1 MQRDLYGDGLGLYNS
16 SISYYLS
23 GLLWCACMQSTCH
36 CHSMWLLPCYA
47 NSRYLLAGTAL
58 SVGLL
63 LSCKVQELSMFHV
76 LKVGGTRNA
85 TNTRK
90 SPTKK
95 KETFCRH
102 ATHTHIQESC
112 VWVGTSHWVAP
123 SFQLALTHRNF
134 YFVTFS
140 ASYVALPL
148 FLSRLAMR
156 LIIRRIRVFTQFS
169 IDSMAGLAC
178 AWLTRPRSLK
188 AFKIW
193 CAAAMT
199 QWCHN
204 VQFKIAL
211 IMLLCLVCVVL
222 NCYVNLQHVIW

>member
-1 MQRDLYGDGLGLYNS
+1 MMVWGYTTRQFHIICLVFYDVLACKARVTVTRCG
-16 SISYYLS
+16 SYLVTPTP
-23 GLLWCACMQSTCH
+23 AT
-36 CHSMWLLPCYA
+36 
-47 NSRYLLAGTAL
+47 L

-63 LSCKVQELSMFHV
+63 PCCKVQELSMFHV

-95 KETFCRH
+95 KETFCRP
-102 ATHTHIQESC
+102 ATHTHTHQESC

-148 FLSRLAMR
+148 SLSLPRLAMR

-169 IDSMAGLAC
+169 IDSMARLAC

-211 IMLLCLVCVVL
+211 IMLLCAVCVVL
-222 NCYVNLQHVIW
+222 NCCVNLQHVMR